1 MAKHAAGVRR
11 RRPPAFSGNKGPHA
25 IGIAVTPPLKTK
37 AQSGCTIGLG
47 ILLFVESWL
56 GSKLYPQHLPPLLP
70 AHPAA
75 QRWHTGVYSNL
86 G

>member
-47 ILLFVESWL
+47 MLLFVESWL
-56 GSKLYPQHLPPLLP
+56 GSKLYPHSTSAAP

-75 QRWHTGVYSNL
+75 RRWHTGVSNL

>member
-47 ILLFVESWL
+47 MLLFVESWL
-56 GSKLYPQHLPPLLP
+56 GSKLYPHTHLCCPRAPRGAEM
-70 AHPAA
+70 AHRC
-75 QRWHTGVYSNL
+75 Q
-86 G
+86 